1 MFFQERDLIRP
12 VSMLGKGK
20 CITKDYEIK
29 IVNRNS
35 EIAELEIA
43 NGKFF
48 IEIAK
53 SRNMNSK

>member
-1 MFFQERDLIRP
+1 
-12 VSMLGKGK
+12 MLGKGK